1 MKRYELRNGKG
12 KDIGFTGELLS
23 EVDSRDFRVSPGQAS
38 RWTELRLYQTKGG
51 KYICESCGRSSVPG
65 ETDRFNISVA
75 DNVGEEFKMIRYS
88 YLKKALLEAAGL
100 LAEERERD

>member
-12 KDIGFTGELLS
+12 KDIAFTGELLS

-38 RWTELRLYQTKGG
+38 RWTELRLYETKGG

-75 DNVGEEFKMIRYS
+75 NNARDVFKMFRSS
-88 YLKKALLEAAGL
+88 YLSKALFEEAGL
-100 LAEERERD
+100 QDDVREID

>member
-12 KDIGFTGELLS
+12 KDIAFTGEMLS

-38 RWTELRLYQTKGG
+38 RWTELRIYHTKGG

-75 DNVGEEFKMIRYS
+75 DNVGDVFSMFRSS
-88 YLKKALLEAAGL
+88 YLSKALFEDAGL
-100 LAEERERD
+100 QDDVREID

>member
-12 KDIGFTGELLS
+12 KDIAFTGELLS
-23 EVDSRDFRVSPGQAS
+23 EVDSRDFRVSPGQAD

-51 KYICESCGRSSVPG
+51 KYICESCGRSAVRG

-75 DNVGEEFKMIRYS
+75 ETQGDVFKMFRSS
-88 YLKKALLEAAGL
+88 YLSKALFEDAGL
-100 LAEERERD
+100 NGNVREVD